1 MANQRKAIDEP
12 DPEET
17 DEDDEDEED
26 DDDDSDERSAEKI
39 EEEERVQLL
48 QSLYDQDTLTVDQ
61 AMILEPLDTSQENDD
76 ALELLESTQKA
87 SSSPAESSTH
97 RQEFILMHLTKLGP

>member
-61 AMILEPLDTSQENDD
+61 AMILEPLETSQENDD